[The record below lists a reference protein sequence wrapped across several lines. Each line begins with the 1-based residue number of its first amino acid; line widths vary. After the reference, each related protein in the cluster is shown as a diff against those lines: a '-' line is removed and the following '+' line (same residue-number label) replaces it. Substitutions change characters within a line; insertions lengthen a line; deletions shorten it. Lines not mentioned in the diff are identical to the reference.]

1 MHECW
6 TTIPVKS
13 HEWNGKDLTL
23 DIQHTSWG
31 SVFEPPKNH
40 TYDTFSTWMSRFMN
54 FQSFVTKSQ
63 FGDPGF
69 RPNTMTFRFH
79 KASTIPVTFGKYT
92 VLLPR
97 FFQLK
102 FMAKEPYKMGRRVDL
117 WVGTWCLVPRRRQP
131 EFATSSL
138 SRELNLEQR
147 TESSHEQ
154 VWPVKKIWT
163 TQLATWFPYPDSQC
177 LIYLPTF
184 G

>member
-79 KASTIPVTFGKYT
+79 KASTIPVTFWWNILYFYQDSSSWNSRPKGH
-92 VLLPR
+92 
-97 FFQLK
+97 
-102 FMAKEPYKMGRRVDL
+102 GRWAGGVDL
-117 WVGTWCLVPRRRQP
+117 WVWQLMFGLSQRRQP
-131 EFATSSL
+131 EFATSSS
-138 SRELNLEQR
+138 SRELNFEQR

-163 TQLATWFPYPDSQC
+163 TQLDTWFTSD
-177 LIYLPTF
+177 F
-184 G
+184 HM